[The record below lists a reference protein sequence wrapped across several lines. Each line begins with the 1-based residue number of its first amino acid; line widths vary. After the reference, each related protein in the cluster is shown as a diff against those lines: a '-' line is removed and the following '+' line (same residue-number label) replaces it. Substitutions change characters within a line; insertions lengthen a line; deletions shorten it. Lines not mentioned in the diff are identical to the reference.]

1 MTNIHPIQR
10 FWRLLG
16 RYKRELRHIY
26 TYAIFIGMIN
36 LSLPLGIQAIVVYI
50 QTGEIS
56 SSWLVLVAFVLLG
69 IAIAGFFQVLQ
80 IRIVENMQ
88 QDIFAR
94 SSIEFA
100 YRLPKMQLLELDNI
114 HEPELVNRFFDILT
128 VQKGLPKILIDF
140 SLASFQIAFGLILLS
155 IYSSYFII
163 LGISL
168 VFLLWFLIRL
178 TGTKGLEASFKESK
192 YKYQLVYW
200 LEEIA
205 RTNKSFKLKAAG
217 RFHLKKTD
225 EITAN
230 YLRAREKHFSV
241 LVNQFKYFISF
252 QVLIA
257 AGLLLLGGMLVFQEQ
272 MTLGQFVAAE
282 IVIILL
288 INSVGKVIGIIDT
301 IYDVLTALEKIGYV
315 TDVPLDNNK
324 GVNDIDDTKNA
335 MSLELINIGFRYP
348 DMKKDLFKGFST
360 IINANDRA
368 VISGGSGAGKS
379 TLLHLM
385 TGIYNLHGGEIL
397 LNDIPLQHYKREKL
411 YEQIAVYFPTNQLF
425 SGTIRENIV
434 VGRNIS
440 DKEII
445 EVNKILGLQKYV
457 QLQEDGLRTYITSG
471 GRKLPRKIIQKILLA
486 RIIVGKPLLLLM
498 EDPLLFFEENETERI
513 INYLVDKRRN
523 WTLVVVTNNPYWKE
537 KSTKIIEL

>member
-385 TGIYNLHGGEIL
+385 TGIYNLHEGEIL